1 MTDYIAAFF
10 EILENKD
17 KKLAQALKYR
27 LSLEGNFM
35 CILGYKISNDNNNLE
50 DIIKKCN
57 NFAAKDIST
66 SSDSY
71 CAAGIFALL
80 KGETDRGKAYL
91 YTAIRNLSVKS
102 TAKILDIKDDS
113 DNEAL
118 KYLVESR
125 KTEYK
130 NILEKADNLKEIINY
145 TLDEFCKKYEPR
157 KALREIELSRAIRT
171 ATLKEE
177 VGKPKK
183 SLN

>member
-17 KKLAQALKYR
+17 KKLVHALKYK

-35 CILGYKISNDNNNLE
+35 CILGYKISNDNDNLE
-50 DIIKKCN
+50 NIIKKCN
-57 NFAAKDIST
+57 EFAVKDIGT

-71 CAAGIFALL
+71 CTAGIFALL

-91 YTAIRNLSVKS
+91 HTAIRNLSVKS
-102 TAKILDIKDDS
+102 TAKILDIKDNGN
-113 DNEAL
+113 NEAL
-118 KYLVESR
+118 EYLVESR

-145 TLDEFCKKYEPR
+145 TLDEFCKKYD
-157 KALREIELSRAIRT
+157 
-171 ATLKEE
+171 
-177 VGKPKK
+177 PKK
-183 SLN
+183 AALS